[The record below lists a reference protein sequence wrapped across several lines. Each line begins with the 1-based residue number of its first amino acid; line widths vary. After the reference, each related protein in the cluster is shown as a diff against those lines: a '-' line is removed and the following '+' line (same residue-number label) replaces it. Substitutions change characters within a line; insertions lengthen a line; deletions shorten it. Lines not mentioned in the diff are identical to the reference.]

1 MLSRALIIDDEIG
14 ICRSLEAL
22 LAKDGHR
29 VTVANRGDVA
39 LSLLA
44 GNQFDIVFTDL
55 RLPDM
60 NGLDVI
66 PQIRRL
72 LPNAQIIVM
81 TGFATIETAVSAI
94 KMGAYDYLPKPL
106 SADTVRITTQR
117 ALERMALTEEI
128 VHLRQEL
135 AQCFGFENL
144 VGKSTTMKSIF
155 KIIRQTADS
164 DSNVLITGE
173 SGTGKEVVARAIHY
187 SSARRE
193 GRFVP
198 VNCGAIAKDLIEA
211 ELFGYVKG
219 AFTGAIRDKTG
230 FVELAS
236 GGSLFLDEIGE
247 TAPDFQVKLLR
258 VIQEGE
264 FNKVGTPYPT
274 KVNVR
279 VIAATNRDPEKA
291 VSDGAFREDLFY
303 RLNVIAIRIPALRE
317 RREDI
322 PLLALHFV
330 EAWAKRKPEA
340 RTKRLGASAL
350 EALMSHDYPGNVRE
364 LENAIEY
371 ALAFSSNDEI
381 TADDLPPAVRNG
393 RASVPRVHLQ
403 GLKAARQEFERS
415 FVQAALRECGGNIS
429 QAARLL
435 DIQRQSL
442 QQKIRELGITIETF
456 REAQE

>member
-1 MLSRALIIDDEIG
+1 MLPRVLIIDDDAG
-14 ICRSLEAL
+14 ICASLEAL

-29 VTVANRGDVA
+29 VTVAGRGDVA
-39 LSLLA
+39 LALLE
-44 GNQFDIVFTDL
+44 GNEFEIVFADL

-66 PQIRRL
+66 PRIRAR

-106 SADTVRITTQR
+106 TPDTVRITTSRAMERR
-117 ALERMALTEEI
+117 ALTDEI

-144 VGKSTTMKSIF
+144 VGKSPTMQGIF
-155 KIIRQTADS
+155 KIIRQTAKS

-173 SGTGKEVVARAIHY
+173 SGTGKEMVARAIHY
-187 SSARRE
+187 SSPRRE

-198 VNCGAIAKDLIEA
+198 VNCGAIAKDLVEA

-219 AFTGAIRDKTG
+219 AFTGASRDRTG
-230 FVELAS
+230 FLELAS
-236 GGSLFLDEIGE
+236 GGTLFLDEIGE

-258 VIQEGE
+258 VIQDGE
-264 FNKVGTPYPT
+264 FYKVGTPHPT

-279 VIAATNRDPEKA
+279 IVAATNRDPAKA
-291 VSDGAFREDLFY
+291 VSAGTFREDLFY
-303 RLNVIAIRIPALRE
+303 RLNVISIHLPPLRQ
-317 RREDI
+317 RREDV

-330 EAWAKRKPEA
+330 ADFARRKPGSRA
-340 RTKRLGASAL
+340 KSLTPSAL
-350 EALMSHDYPGNVRE
+350 DALMSHDYPGNVRE

-371 ALAFSSNDEI
+371 AVAFAPGEEI
-381 TADDLPPAVRNG
+381 TVNDLPASMRNG
-393 RASVPRVHLQ
+393 QREGPKVR
-403 GLKAARQEFERS
+403 LKPLKVARQEFERS
-415 FVQAALRECGGNIS
+415 FVEAALRQCGGNIS
-429 QAARLL
+429 RAARLL

-442 QQKIRELGITIETF
+442 QQKIHELGIRLDDV
-456 REAQE
+456 REEHG